1 MMKNKTYVL
10 NTLLAAALALT
21 MLIFVLV
28 DAFYPAVILPQI
40 NIPNLV
46 ALMLLVLLVEYY
58 IAPNASRCYVCVL
71 LLSCA
76 AFGLI
81 PMAAGYAAGMD
92 AVKLAV
98 VGGVVFTIVTWLFSS
113 ITDRLSSGPKAH
125 GAIWISA
132 LALWLASQCFAGM
145 IL

>member
-1 MMKNKTYVL
+1 MKNKSYVL
-10 NTLLAAALALT
+10 NTLLAAALAVT
-21 MLIFVLV
+21 MLIFVVV
-28 DAFYPAVILPQI
+28 DTFFPAVILPQI

-46 ALMLLVLLVEYY
+46 ALMLLVLIAEYY
-58 IAPNASRCYVCVL
+58 IAPNANRCYICVA

-76 AFGLI
+76 SFGLI
-81 PMAAGYAAGMD
+81 PMAAGYASGMA

-98 VGGVVFTIVTWLFSS
+98 IGGALFTIVTWLFSS

-132 LALWLASQCFAGM
+132 LALWLASQSFAGM